1 MSESDLPEGYWE
13 KLRKSLAEWPA
24 NARVYVP
31 ARKPLVP
38 RYVHVPLCKKV
49 AMKRGRN
56 AFLRNR
62 EARESRALAR
72 LLAPNFDR
80 AKRLRALRD
89 GPLPALLPPAT
100 NPDNPESCR
109 QVPPKSRGRE

>member
-1 MSESDLPEGYWE
+1 MSKPDLPEEYWE

-24 NARVYVP
+24 NVP

-49 AMKRGRN
+49 AMKQGRN

-62 EARESRALAR
+62 EAREPSALAR
-72 LLAPNFDR
+72 LLAPNFER
-80 AKRLRALRD
+80 AARLRALRD
-89 GPLPALLPPAT
+89 GPLPDQQSPAT
-100 NPDNPESCR
+100 NPAGPESSPPSE
-109 QVPPKSRGRE
+109 QVPRSPDREE